1 MISAPGIPGVVFGTR
16 TDGDGRNDPAARHAL
31 SVALGITDAWA
42 YVDQVHGSL
51 IAAVDLPGNHGAADG
66 LTTATPGLPIAIGTA
81 DCVPV
86 GLVGDGVVGMLH
98 AGWRGVAAGIVDRAL
113 SDGHRFATAVIGPHI
128 GPCCYEVGPEV
139 TDAIGGYEARTSEGT
154 VSVDLNRAIVAQ
166 IDGRVDV
173 VDVSVC
179 TMCDDRFASHR
190 RDATKDRQVAIAWL

>member
-16 TDGDGRNDPAARHAL
+16 TDGDGRNDPEARHAF
-31 SVALGITDAWA
+31 SVALGIADAWA
-42 YVDQVHGSL
+42 YVDQVHGNH
-51 IAAVDLPGNHGAADG
+51 IATVDLPGNHGAADG
-66 LTTATPGLPIAIGTA
+66 LTTTTPGLPIAIGTA

-86 GLVGDGVVGMLH
+86 GLVGERVVGMLH

-113 SDGHRFATAVIGPHI
+113 VDGHGFETAVIGPHI

-139 TDAIGGYEARTSEGT
+139 PDAIGGYEARTTEGT
-154 VSVDLNRAIVAQ
+154 VSVDLNRAIVSQ

-190 RDATKDRQVAIAWL
+190 RDATKDRQVAVAWL